1 MARPFFVL
9 PMNRLRNVIRVTVSA
24 IPIGRFE
31 VIALAGL
38 ALVSA
43 GLHQVYPPAA
53 LIVPGTI
60 LFFVGVFG
68 ARGQVR

>member
-1 MARPFFVL
+1 
-9 PMNRLRNVIRVTVSA
+9 MNRLRNALSRTISA

-53 LIVPGTI
+53 LIAPGAV
-60 LFFVGVFG
+60 LFLVGVFG
-68 ARGQVR
+68 ARGQAR